1 MEAVAL
7 HVHLGMVNLLTDELE
22 KLWPKIVVW
31 FEKLALN
38 REPYHGRHFEVLLL
52 VACHVLKS
60 YTKKTCIKGCQRTNN
75 FIHYRQISI
84 IANIEIKR
92 K

>member
-1 MEAVAL
+1 MEMVSKAGATVTRSLSPPPSFKKSCVAEPLFTGALEKLTMEAVAL

-38 REPYHGRHFEVLLL
+38 REPYHGRHFEV
-52 VACHVLKS
+52 
-60 YTKKTCIKGCQRTNN
+60 
-75 FIHYRQISI
+75 
-84 IANIEIKR
+84 
-92 K
+92 